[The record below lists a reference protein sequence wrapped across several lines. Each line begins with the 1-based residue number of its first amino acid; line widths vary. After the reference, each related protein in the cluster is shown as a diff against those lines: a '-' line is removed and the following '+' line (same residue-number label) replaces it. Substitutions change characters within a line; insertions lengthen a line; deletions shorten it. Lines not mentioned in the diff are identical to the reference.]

1 MENVT
6 KRELLN
12 STKVELQRLV
22 KSKYRD
28 DDNLLKIPF
37 DNLYDR
43 KKEELLKNIERKNIE
58 IETLKQKLNDIE
70 LDKFEI
76 KKEVKIINIVPP
88 PIAEVKKKEKPKFI
102 KFQKNNFN
110 PNYSY
115 DLKFFNSINDS
126 VPEYILTNL
135 KSMPNNKGY
144 IWRKCWLL
152 GSLKSEKNQPLILF
166 EKTRNIMYI
175 HEYKPN
181 EYKLFAKEGRN
192 QKYLVKHEMR
202 FKNKKVPVPIAADS

>member
-76 KKEVKIINIVPP
+76 KKEVKIGGV
-88 PIAEVKKKEKPKFI
+88 ELFI
-102 KFQKNNFN
+102 
-110 PNYSY
+110 
-115 DLKFFNSINDS
+115 
-126 VPEYILTNL
+126 
-135 KSMPNNKGY
+135 
-144 IWRKCWLL
+144 
-152 GSLKSEKNQPLILF
+152 
-166 EKTRNIMYI
+166 
-175 HEYKPN
+175 
-181 EYKLFAKEGRN
+181 
-192 QKYLVKHEMR
+192 
-202 FKNKKVPVPIAADS
+202 